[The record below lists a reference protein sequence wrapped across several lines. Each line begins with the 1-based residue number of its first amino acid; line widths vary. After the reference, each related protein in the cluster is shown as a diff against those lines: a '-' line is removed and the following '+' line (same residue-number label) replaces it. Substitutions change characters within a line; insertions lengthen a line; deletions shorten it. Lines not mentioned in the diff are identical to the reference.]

1 MFNFLI
7 EFFEVNYG
15 IKLTKNIDFH
25 QFCIKKLKNRTCP
38 STKYDFV
45 FNGAGDGN
53 RTHVVSLEG

>member
-7 EFFEVNYG
+7 KFFKDNYDL
-15 IKLTKNIDFH
+15 KLTKNIDFH

-45 FNGAGDGN
+45 FNGKDDIF
-53 RTHVVSLEG
+53 